1 MSIRK
6 NQKFVSYICLF
17 SLFSSNVHTMM
28 PQKFNPTEK
37 IIEII
42 EEEAIDEETPQPINL
57 DDILL
62 KKFPLTG
69 IDETYQTPTKSRL
82 MLQEPEMSEDFK
94 KFVYKEL
101 CPEPLKELI
110 RGYKKLG
117 TDAFSPQF
125 ANTLPRVVVLH
136 GPNGTGKS
144 TLGVLVAKK
153 LNYKLIFINSGF
165 LGTMYKQSEEVNLS
179 EEIAP
184 LLEDGTPCVIIIDE
198 ADALVGKNDN
208 KDNLNRN
215 KSAAIAQM
223 MDMIEKKPNF
233 ILVWTTNNIDQI
245 DAKFKD
251 RIGFC
256 KRIEINLPNQLQ
268 REKIIKYL
276 INNKKETSNDNIK
289 ITCENSF
296 NDFYYIAKITAG
308 FSIRSL
314 EELVSESLLKAII
327 RLPKKTTGDDV
338 KNSPTNIVLRK
349 KDFIEISQKI
359 QVGISSD
366 KNSESNKS
374 LLKNIKEYGLVSC
387 TITIACATL
396 GSGISYLIS
405 KNALKQAYIATEQNR
420 KSSIASISLSALG
433 IAISTTLTTIG
444 LIYK

>member
-1 MSIRK
+1 MKHKKIIFLTAIILS
-6 NQKFVSYICLF
+6 
-17 SLFSSNVHTMM
+17 SLFNTQISADTNNDLDCCPCCSCCND
-28 PQKFNPTEK
+28 FSECDYNPSTNEENYKTELS
-37 IIEII
+37 
-42 EEEAIDEETPQPINL
+42 DEETPNQINL

-62 KKFPLTG
+62 KKFPWSN
-69 IDETYQTPTKSRL
+69 IAETYQTPTKSKL
-82 MLQEPEMSEDFK
+82 MLQDPEMPENFK
-94 KFVYKEL
+94 KFIYKEL
-101 CPEPLKELI
+101 CPQSLKDLI
-110 RGYKKLG
+110 IGHKRLG
-117 TDAFSPQF
+117 QKTLSNNF
-125 ANTLPRVVVLH
+125 ARHLPRVVVLH

-144 TLGVLVAKK
+144 TLGVLIAKK

-256 KRIEINLPNQLQ
+256 KRIEVKLPNQPQ

-276 INNKKETSNDNIK
+276 ITDKKETSSDNIK
-289 ITCENSF
+289 IACENSF
-296 NDFYYIAKITAG
+296 NDFSYIAKITNG

-314 EELVSESLLKAII
+314 EELVAESFLKAII
-327 RLPKKTTGDDV
+327 RLPKKTTEDSE
-338 KNSPTNIVLRK
+338 KNAPTNIILRK
-349 KDFIEISQKI
+349 KDFIETSKKI
-359 QVGISSD
+359 QTGI
-366 KNSESNKS
+366 
-374 LLKNIKEYGLVSC
+374 
-387 TITIACATL
+387 
-396 GSGISYLIS
+396 
-405 KNALKQAYIATEQNR
+405 
-420 KSSIASISLSALG
+420 
-433 IAISTTLTTIG
+433 
-444 LIYK
+444 